1 MRQSNR
7 HYLYVWLLALGMLWT
22 MLASL
27 PATANNSDRFT
38 GTVLFLRH
46 ALAPGAGDPSG
57 FLVDDQRR
65 PGGGGMLIFQASSYD
80 DALAWVR
87 QDPMIVEGLVAWQL
101 QEWIP
106 VIGDD
111 WP

>member
-1 MRQSNR
+1 MAWFVKTETFTAQTAALSIEQRRPFLEAHR
-7 HYLYVWLLALGMLWT
+7 HWLAQHIGLG
-22 MLASL
+22 
-27 PATANNSDRFT
+27 RCI
-38 GTVLFLRH
+38 R
-46 ALAPGAGDPSG
+46 SG

-106 VIGDD
+106 VTGDD